1 MKFRRTQNYFSGQLD
16 AAPFAGVFFLFL
28 IFVALRPN
36 LVLTP
41 GVPIRLPQAGDLT
54 GTPSLTVVVAVDA
67 SGELY
72 YDNQVVNEEGLRN
85 RLREEVSH
93 SREPLTLVV
102 EADRD
107 VKYDELVRL
116 SLLARDLGIKDA
128 LLATRPQFGAP
139 PRSSPLPAK

>member
-1 MKFRRTQNYFSGQLD
+1 MKFRRTQNYFCGQLD

-28 IFVALRPN
+28 IFVALKPN

-54 GTPSLTVVVAVDA
+54 GTSSATVAVAVDA

-72 YDNQVVNEEGLRN
+72 YDNQVITEEGLRG
-85 RLREEVSH
+85 RLREEVSQ

-107 VKYDELVRL
+107 VKYEELVRL

-128 LLATRPQFGAP
+128 LLATRPQFSAP
-139 PRSSPLPAK
+139 ARPAALPPK